1 MLWIG
6 ITGSMGSGKSSAA
19 EVLRQMGYAVIDAD
33 EVVRDLM
40 KPGQTAEKQILQT
53 FGETVKGPDGRL
65 DRRLL
70 GQIVFKD
77 PAKLSQLESIL
88 HPLVREQVAT
98 EKQKLRNAGTPVA
111 FYDVPL
117 LFEKNMQDQ
126 FDYIIVV
133 SASRELCIQRVQ
145 QRTGLSRPEIEARL
159 KAQMDPAY
167 KVARASAVVY
177 NDSDLQDLR
186 HEITGASRQ
195 FYTNGSHPLNLELTW
210 IVYATRTLDSRQR
223 NLRVHRRLRRAA
235 TSAAHRVS

>member
-33 EVVRDLM
+33 EVVRELM
-40 KPGQTAEKQILQT
+40 KPGRSAEKEILRK
-53 FGETVKGPDGRL
+53 FGASVKALDGSL
-65 DRRLL
+65 DRRTL

-77 PAKLSQLESIL
+77 PEKLKELESIL
-88 HPLVREQVAT
+88 HPLVREFVAT
-98 EKQKLRNAGTPVA
+98 EKKKLRDAGTPVA

-126 FDYIIVV
+126 FDHIIVV

-159 KAQMDPAY
+159 KAQLDPAY

-177 NDSDLQDLR
+177 NDSDLQDLHYEIKGAIR
-186 HEITGASRQ
+186 H
-195 FYTNGSHPLNLELTW
+195 
-210 IVYATRTLDSRQR
+210 
-223 NLRVHRRLRRAA
+223 LRLPSP
-235 TSAAHRVS
+235 TPT